1 MAARSSIQVIGLLC
15 ISAALAGCA
24 NKDVLGQLADDF
36 NLSSKPRAEYLNEK
50 CSRLEARSLW
60 TAECSG
66 WRDERAAK
74 EKERRQAEAAA
85 REAELEAR
93 WAIQREEEARKKR
106 EAEEREMAAVQADE
120 RDGYKHLS
128 FDDFALDAESMKGAK
143 IALYGVYVG
152 KGERLARNQ
161 LAALM
166 WTERA
171 HGPKG
176 ELIPLVTSG
185 AVRDSR
191 AVLLR
196 CDASPIGCAI
206 VVRGRVR
213 VVTMRNAF
221 GTSSQEL
228 GVVVE
233 SVR

>member
-1 MAARSSIQVIGLLC
+1 M
-15 ISAALAGCA
+15 
-24 NKDVLGQLADDF
+24 
-36 NLSSKPRAEYLNEK
+36 
-50 CSRLEARSLW
+50 
-60 TAECSG
+60 
-66 WRDERAAK
+66 
-74 EKERRQAEAAA
+74 QAEAAA
-85 REAELEAR
+85 KKAELEAR

-106 EAEEREMAAVQADE
+106 GKEEREISAVQADE

-128 FDDFALDAESMKGAK
+128 FDDFALGAERMKGAK

-176 ELIPLVTSG
+176 ALIPLVTTS
-185 AVRDSR
+185 AARDSR

-196 CDASPIGCAI
+196 CDASPIGCTI